1 MNYLI
6 ELKKRKHWCVL
17 FLFTWCLTQAVA
29 QNQQTMGAT
38 QGKLVGKVIDANT
51 NEPLPGVSVKIKGT
65 LQGTATDVN
74 GSFSLK
80 GGDGTVLQI
89 SYTGYIT
96 REIVVNAHEAL
107 TISLTADQQALDE
120 VIVVGYGTQKRT
132 TLTGAVGT
140 IGKETFQDRGPIS
153 NPLAALQGQV
163 AGVTVTRSSA
173 QPGRESWNFQM
184 RGATSINGT
193 EALVIIDGVPVPGVS
208 ALNSLNPNDI
218 ENISFLKDAAAASIY
233 GARAA
238 GGVVLITTKR
248 ALDGKPTINYNGSLS
263 LKRVGLLPQ
272 LVDINGWGPMI
283 EEARLSDGFGAE
295 DLWINLARAS
305 MYAKQNGL
313 NYLTRQEYLD
323 QGFTGFTD
331 VRDFM
336 FFDGTM
342 QDILWGTASSH
353 EHQLSISGKGE
364 KTGYRISLGY
374 LNDGSLLQ
382 YGDNSNKRYNLR
394 LSHDYQITDKFKLQ
408 SNLSLERN
416 DIVQPSGLGGLLNN
430 GIQPGMPTTTING
443 KPYIWG
449 SGIGNVAV
457 NNIAQYGGENKEFHT
472 RINTNFNLSY
482 QLNEHLSANAAVGYY
497 FYNRDNRVQENLVG
511 YYDYLETAP
520 PIYLTSTGANQN
532 FYQRGARRENYYTGN
547 IYLQYQKV
555 FGTDHDFK
563 LMAGTQY
570 ERNDFNRFLG
580 RTLDVLDGVPPSLSN
595 SFGDPTTKSV
605 SETQGH
611 NALAGYFSRVNYN
624 YKGRYLLE
632 VNGRYDGSS
641 RFRAQDRWKLFGGIS
656 GGWRL
661 KEEAFLKDVEL
672 VSDLK
677 LRASWGTVG
686 NQSGIGL
693 YDYYEYL
700 RLDYSTGPA
709 SSGFP
714 ILGNSPAV
722 RLSPQNLVAFDRTWE
737 ELQTTNIGLD
747 FAFANNRLTGS
758 VDYFVKRNKNM
769 LLARTFPAVLGATA
783 PQGNNGELKTKGWE
797 LSLNWRD
804 KIGNVNYHIGGNISD
819 AKNELVNFGGQTLI
833 QSSNQGF
840 NSSVEGYPIN
850 SYFGLVY
857 DGRIQTREQLEA
869 YIAAY
874 KNGSNVIPQGTGRNN
889 GLQLGDNMFKDVNGD
904 GKITFP
910 DDAVFLGTDDP
921 RYSFAINGGFDWKG
935 FDMSFIFQG
944 VGKRAILR
952 TGNWRIPG
960 AVVYQAQ
967 NEAFYNKWWTP
978 ERTDAAYPRISTT
991 GNINNYNYFPSDFVR
1006 ENGAY
1011 LRLKNLVIGYTI
1023 PQIITRK
1030 IGIERLRVYFSGN
1043 DLWEIS
1049 KIRDGWDPEAPRT
1062 VNTEGDSDNNNV
1074 HTVSQRFPFYRF
1086 YTFGVNL
1093 TL

>member
-1 MNYLI
+1 MNYLTDFW
-6 ELKKRKHWCVL
+6 KKSMTL
-17 FLFTWCLTQAVA
+17 IMLLSMMTFLVSHAQGTLTGQV
-29 QNQQTMGAT
+29 
-38 QGKLVGKVIDANT
+38 VDAASQ
-51 NEPLPGVSVKIKGT
+51 EPLPGVSVKIKGT
-65 LQGTATDVN
+65 AKGTATDAN
-74 GSFSLK
+74 GTFSLQAEA
-80 GGDGTVLQI
+80 GAILQI
-89 SYTGYIT
+89 SYTGYLSKEVTMKAGERLVI
-96 REIVVNAHEAL
+96 AL
-107 TISLTADQQALDE
+107 QADLQALDE
-120 VIVVGYGTQKRT
+120 VVVVGYGTQRKGS
-132 TLTGAVGT
+132 LTGAVGT
-140 IGKETFQDRGPIS
+140 VSKETFQDRGPVA

-184 RGATSINGT
+184 RGATSVNGT
-193 EALVIIDGVPVPGVS
+193 EALVIIDGVPIPGVS
-208 ALNSLNPNDI
+208 ALNSVNPNDI
-218 ENISFLKDAAAASIY
+218 DNISFLKDAAAASIY

-248 ALDGKPTINYNGSLS
+248 ATAGKPVIQYNGSLS
-263 LKRVGLLPQ
+263 IKSVGLLPK
-272 LVDINGWGPMI
+272 LVDVNGWGPMI

-305 MYAKQNGL
+305 IYAKQNGL
-313 NYLTRQEYLD
+313 NYLTRQQYID
-323 QGFTGFTD
+323 QGFLGFTD

-342 QDILWGTASSH
+342 QDVLWGNATSQ

-364 KTGYRISLGY
+364 KSGYRISLGY

-382 YGDNSNKRYNLR
+382 YGNNNNKRYNLR

-408 SNLSLERN
+408 SNISLERN

-430 GIQPGMPTTTING
+430 GVQPGMPTSTING

-457 NNIAQYGGENKEFHT
+457 NNIAEYGGDNKELHT

-482 QLNEHLSANAAVGYY
+482 QFNEHLSANAAVGYY
-497 FYNRDNRVQENLVG
+497 FYNRDNRVQENLVN

-520 PIYLTSTGANQN
+520 PIALTSTGTNRN

-547 IYLQYQKV
+547 VYLQYQRLFDKK
-555 FGTDHDFK
+555 HDFK
-563 LMAGTQY
+563 VMGGVQY

-605 SETQGH
+605 AETQGH
-611 NALAGYFSRVNYN
+611 NALAGYFGRLNYS

-641 RFRAQDRWKLFGGIS
+641 RFRAQDRWKLFGGVS
-656 GGWRL
+656 AAWRI
-661 KEEAFLKDVEL
+661 KDENFLKDADFL
-672 VSDLK
+672 NDLK
-677 LRASWGTVG
+677 IRASWGAVG

-693 YDYYEYL
+693 YDYYEYM
-700 RLDYSTGPA
+700 RLDYSTGPS

-714 ILGNSPAV
+714 IIGTSPAV
-722 RLSPQNLVAFDRTWE
+722 RLSPQNLVAYDRTWE
-737 ELQTTNIGLD
+737 QLETTNVGLD
-747 FAFANNRLTGS
+747 FAFLNNRLSGS
-758 VDYFVKRNKNM
+758 ADYFVKRNKNM

-783 PQGNNGELKTKGWE
+783 PQGNNGELKTNGWE

-804 KIGNVNYHIGGNISD
+804 KIGNVNYRIGGNISD
-819 AKNELVNFGGQTLI
+819 AKNELVNFGGQKLI
-833 QSSNQGF
+833 QSTNQGF
-840 NSSVEGYPIN
+840 NSAVEGYPIN

-857 DGRIQTREQLEA
+857 DGRIQTQQQLDS

-874 KNGSNVIPQGTGRNN
+874 KAGSNVLPQGTGRNN

-921 RYSFAINGGFDWKG
+921 RYSFAVTGGFDWKG
-935 FDMSFIFQG
+935 FDMNFIFQG

-967 NEAFYNKWWTP
+967 NEAYYNKWWTP
-978 ERTDAAYPRISTT
+978 ERTDAEYPRISST
-991 GNINNYNYFPSDFVR
+991 GNINNYNYFPSDFVQ

-1011 LRLKNLVIGYTI
+1011 LRLKNLVFGYTL
-1023 PQIITRK
+1023 PKTVTDK
-1030 IGIERLRVYFSGN
+1030 LHIERLRIYFSGN

-1049 KIRDGWDPEAPRT
+1049 KIRDGWDPEAPRS
-1062 VNTEGDSDNNNV
+1062 VSNEGDSDNNNV

-1086 YTFGVNL
+1086 YTFGINL